1 MSLLLSPLT
10 LRSTRLRNRIM
21 VAPMCQYSA
30 VEGVAQPWHLVHL
43 GGLARGGAG
52 LVMAEAT
59 AVRPEGRITPQDT
72 GLWSDEQAQAWA
84 PIVAFVQGQGAVAG
98 VQLAH
103 AGNKA
108 STYRPWSGSGSVPA
122 EEGGWATV
130 GPSSTGYPGLAA
142 PQELSAAGI
151 GEVVAAFAAAAQ
163 RALDAGFDTVEVHAA
178 HGYLL
183 HQFLSPLANDRTDAY
198 GGDLAGRARLLLRG
212 GGRAFGRSG
221 PRIGRCWCG
230 SAPRTGLSVGTP
242 SRTSVVVCGWLRELG
257 VDLIDVS
264 SGGASP
270 HQTIAPAPG
279 YQVPMAAR
287 IRGGVRDRDRCG
299 GHDHRAPPG
308 RGDPGRG
315 LAPTWSH
322 WAEHCCATRSGPCAP
337 PTSSATRW
345 TGPHNWCAGTFPI
358 PTGRAEPG
366 HGRPLERPSAPAAA
380 PLTEDLPPAGP
391 LPVARG
397 DLRPDLS

>member
-59 AVRPEGRITPQDT
+59 AVRPEGRISPQDT

-198 GGDLAGRARLLLRG
+198 GGDLAGRARLLLEVVGEVRAIWPADRALLVRISATDWAVG
-212 GGRAFGRSG
+212 GHT
-221 PRIGRCWCG
+221 IED
-230 SAPRTGLSVGTP
+230 
-242 SRTSVVVCGWLRELG
+242 SVVVCGWLRELG

-279 YQVPMAAR
+279 YQVAMSAR
-287 IRGGVRDRDRCG
+287 IRAESGIATAAVGMLTEPRQ
-299 GHDHRAPPG
+299 AEAI
-308 RGDPGRG
+308 
-315 LAPTWSH
+315 LA
-322 WAEHCCATRSGPCAP
+322 EG
-337 PTSSATRW
+337 SADLV
-345 TGPHNWCAGTFPI
+345 AL
-358 PTGRAEPG
+358 GRALLRDPQWPLRAAHELGDEVDWPPQLVRG
-366 HGRPLERPSAPAAA
+366 HF
-380 PLTEDLPPAGP
+380 
-391 LPVARG
+391 
-397 DLRPDLS
+397 PDPDRTG